1 MACHPPGGLLLNDLS
16 MSEWQTMSEPQTQ
29 KSAAET
35 SQVHARDTVDLNQR
49 LGNLRP
55 RLLAFARLQ
64 LSDRDMAEDVTQEA
78 ITAAWQG
85 LAEFRGESQF
95 ETWVF
100 GILRF
105 KIIDEIR
112 RRKAFKPISLDE
124 ANLADI
130 DGFFKA
136 SESWDKASAPA
147 SWSEPDQ
154 ALEQDQFWQV
164 FDICVFHLP
173 ENTARVY
180 SLREMIGLE
189 TQEICDLLQISEQNC
204 WVILHRARLKLR
216 ACLENGWF
224 LKTR

>member
-1 MACHPPGGLLLNDLS
+1 MACHPPGGLLSNYLS

-29 KSAAET
+29 KSAAEA
-35 SQVHARDTVDLNQR
+35 SRVHARDTVDLNQR

-112 RRKAFKPISLDE
+112 RKKAFKPISLDE
-124 ANLADI
+124 ASLADI
-130 DGFFKA
+130 DGFFKT

-180 SLREMIGLE
+180 SLREMIGLD